1 MFKDEYKNA
10 YINIVPKENYMDIIV
25 KEFEKRKQKP
35 VFFTIMR
42 QVAATVIIMCLFSMA
57 VLPVTART
65 IPAVYRILEKYAPS
79 LSEFILPDEVKCSSN
94 GIIMQVE
101 AIDVKENDAEIIVSF
116 SDEEG
121 FDYINGK
128 VDMNDSYRLSG
139 YGAESN
145 IGGYSFLEYDAEEDK
160 AYFKV
165 CVSSSDEFNHSMLT
179 FRVYELLTKYSKE
192 EKEIPLEDIVKNPKF
207 KKVELRGI
215 SGIDMENNLQ
225 GYIEKEADSPFEYCN
240 VLDSGEADE
249 SMVNELTVMGTAYVD
264 GILRLQ
270 VCGGN
275 CSNADRHLRPFL
287 VDKDGNKRD
296 EDCSVGWHEEV
307 DGEKLYF
314 SEHWFEVGEEELNEY
329 KLCGIFYI
337 ADGSVRGKWKV
348 SFRVK

>member
-10 YINIVPKENYMDIIV
+10 YNGIVPKENYMDIII
-25 KEFEKRKQKP
+25 KEYNKRKHKP
-35 VFFTIMR
+35 AFYTAIRPV
-42 QVAATVIIMCLFSMA
+42 VATAVIICLFSMA

-128 VDMNDSYRLSG
+128 VDMNDSYELTG
-139 YGAESN
+139 YGAVSN
-145 IGGYSFLEYDAEEDK
+145 IGGCSFLEYDAEEDK

-165 CVSSSDEFNHSMLT
+165 CVSSPDEYSHAMLT
-179 FRVYELLTKYSKE
+179 FRVNELLTQCSKE
-192 EKEIPLEDIVKNPKF
+192 EEDISLENIIKNPKF
-207 KKVELRGI
+207 KKVELRGR
-215 SGIDMENNLQ
+215 SGMDMESFLQ
-225 GYIEKEADSPFEYCN
+225 GYIENEAGSPFEYCN
-240 VLDSGEADE
+240 VPDLGEADE

-264 GILRLQ
+264 GFLRLQ

-275 CSNADRHLRPFL
+275 FSNADRHLRPFL

-296 EDCSVGWHEEV
+296 ADCSVSWHEEV
-307 DGEKLYF
+307 NGESISF
-314 SEHWFEVGEEELNEY
+314 SECWFKVGEEELNEY

-337 ADGSVRGKWKV
+337 SDGSMKGRWKV
-348 SFRVK
+348 SFRVE